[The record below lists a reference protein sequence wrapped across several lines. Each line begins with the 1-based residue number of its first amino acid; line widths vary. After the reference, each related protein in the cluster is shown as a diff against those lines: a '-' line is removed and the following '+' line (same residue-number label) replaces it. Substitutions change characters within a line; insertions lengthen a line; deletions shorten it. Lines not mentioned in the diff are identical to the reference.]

1 MSFSKGSSRVW
12 LGRVSA
18 VIGVLWLIG
27 CSAGSSPSPA
37 STREVSLDES
47 VGQIL
52 DAEVIQEQPPVAQ
65 ERGQCVAEAQECR
78 KVCVSQL
85 PHQEMV
91 EALKKCQDTY
101 KVCVTA
107 TPDKRKGCRASL
119 KVCLET
125 NHSNQSTQ
133 MDNFRQCMH
142 KCSGDFRACRHV
154 GQCGAGE
161 EGDNDDNDD
170 NDDDDND
177 NDDDDEAGAAASAGD

>member
-18 VIGVLWLIG
+18 VIGALWLIG
-27 CSAGSSPSPA
+27 CSTGSSSSPA
-37 STREVSLDES
+37 STSEASLDES

-52 DAEVIQEQPPVAQ
+52 DAEVVQEKQPVAQ
-65 ERGQCVAEAQECR
+65 ERGQCVAAAQECR

-85 PHQEMV
+85 PHQQMV

-107 TPDKRKGCRASL
+107 TPDNRKGCRTSL

-125 NHSNQSTQ
+125 NHSNHSTQ

-142 KCSGDFRACRHV
+142 KCSGDFRTCRHAEQ
-154 GQCGAGE
+154 GGAGE
-161 EGDNDDNDD
+161 EGDNDND
-170 NDDDDND
+170 
-177 NDDDDEAGAAASAGD
+177 DDDDEAGAAAPAGD